1 MHEVKLADG
10 LAIFHDHL
18 IRIVKS
24 AMPYPD

>member
-1 MHEVKLADG
+1 MPEVKMADG

-24 AMPYPD
+24 GMPYPD